1 MRKLTLEIE
10 LSEIAWDNLK
20 PMFEHIHSFEILESL
35 KIDYEEGICVD
46 LIEFHLREGVS
57 IEDIRFIGNMEII
70 SVIKSQGDNH
80 TCLIKYTEPDASK
93 GLFRESDMDL
103 INTSPIIISEKKV
116 IYSCIGENE
125 NLAKLVDMLNK
136 HAGKIT
142 NMTFKK
148 AAYQKHDIISVLT
161 EKQKEILITAQKHGY
176 YKYPRKIKTE
186 DLAKKIGIS
195 KGTTVEHLRKA
206 EDRLM
211 ENIFGGY

>member
-1 MRKLTLEIE
+1 MTLKIE
-10 LSEIAWDNLK
+10 LNENAWEGLK
-20 PMFEHIHSFEILESL
+20 SMFEKIHSFEILETL

-46 LIEFHLREGVS
+46 LIEFHVKEGLT

-70 SVIKSQGDNH
+70 SVIKSQDDRH
-80 TCLIKYTEPDASK
+80 TCLIKYTEPEASK
-93 GLFRESDMDL
+93 GMFRESDMDL
-103 INTSPIIISEKKV
+103 INTTPIIVSERKV
-116 IYSCIGENE
+116 TYSCIGENE
-125 NLAKLVDMLNK
+125 NLAKLVEMLRTN
-136 HAGKIT
+136 AGNIV

-148 AAYQKHDIISVLT
+148 AAYQRHDIITVLT
-161 EKQKEILITAQKHGY
+161 EKQKEILVTAQRLGY

-186 DLAKKIGIS
+186 ELAKKIGIS